1 MINLALVG
9 YGKMGKMIESIAS
22 KTDFYITGTFDVI
35 NPVKEHLK
43 EKTEVA
49 IEFSTPASVIENIE
63 YLSSR
68 GIDIV
73 CGTTGWYNKSAIVKE
88 IIKKN
93 GTGFIYA
100 SNFSVGVN
108 IFFQII
114 KYASTIIDKYNQ
126 YDIKLTE
133 THHTQKL
140 DKPSGTAIRT
150 AEYILENINRKDKF
164 VNDAISVLSS
174 EVNIVSK
181 RIENVVGMHEVEFS
195 SDSDSISLI
204 HNANSRQGFAEGALL
219 AAKFIK
225 GKKGFFK
232 FEDIFNNLSI

>member
-9 YGKMGKMIESIAS
+9 YGKMGKMIESIAT
-22 KTDFYITGTFDVI
+22 KEDFNITGTFDLI

-43 EKTEVA
+43 EKTDVA

-88 IIKKN
+88 IIKKY

-108 IFFQII
+108 IYFQII
-114 KYASTIIDKYNQ
+114 KYASSIIDKYQQ
-126 YDIKLTE
+126 YDVKLSE

-150 AEYILENINRKDKF
+150 AEYILENIKRKDKF
-164 VNDAISVLSS
+164 VNDSDKAAID
-174 EVNIVSK
+174 EINITSK
-181 RIENVVGMHEVEFS
+181 RIDNVVGRHEVDFASE
-195 SDSDSISLI
+195 SDVISLV
-204 HNANSRQGFAEGALL
+204 HNAKSRLGFAEGALL

-225 GKKGFFK
+225 GKKGFHK
-232 FEDIFNNLSI
+232 FEDIFNNLTL

>member
-22 KTDFYITGTFDVI
+22 KDDFIITGTFDVI
-35 NPVKEHLK
+35 NPVKGHLK
-43 EKTEVA
+43 EKTDVA

-63 YLSSR
+63 YLSSL

-73 CGTTGWYNKSAIVKE
+73 CGTTGWNNKSAIVKE
-88 IIKKN
+88 IIKKY

-108 IFFQII
+108 IYFQII
-114 KYASTIIDKYNQ
+114 KYASSIIDKYQQ
-126 YDIKLTE
+126 YDVKLSE

-150 AEYILENINRKDKF
+150 AEYILENIKRKDKF
-164 VNDAISVLSS
+164 VNDAFSVLNS
-174 EVNIVSK
+174 EINIVSK

-225 GKKGFFK
+225 GRKGFFK
-232 FEDIFNNLSI
+232 FEDIFNNLTL